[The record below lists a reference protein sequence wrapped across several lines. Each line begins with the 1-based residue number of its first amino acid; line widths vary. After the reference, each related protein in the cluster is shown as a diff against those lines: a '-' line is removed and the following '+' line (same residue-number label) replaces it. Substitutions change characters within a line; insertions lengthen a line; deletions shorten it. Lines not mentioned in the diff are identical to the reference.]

1 MGIKRLEY
9 SKESESPPS
18 WLEMNNLSDICCP
31 ASSNSVTVEY
41 WKLKDYDFVRG
52 QVLAV
57 FLLIFELLGLPWNI
71 LVVITI
77 FKEKLYHQ
85 PTIILLLNLL
95 AADLFVLA
103 YPSPIL
109 MTTGFA
115 GEFIIGSFDRVRCV
129 MCHLGFALLIPFYS
143 SFFTVALMS
152 LDRFFYIYKPF
163 QYERSG
169 TKYIALV
176 SVLVAVLVSIAL
188 GLCTRF
194 AAGKLYFNPSLFIC
208 SVRFSDS
215 SIWFPTILAVIGVLV
230 LSVIIVSNGWFSY
243 IVLKNIKEVYSYKDS
258 TDKSEGQSKWSIF
271 KKRVK
276 TPRYQKQRRLY
287 RMFCTLVF
295 SSIVVW
301 VPFILVLGTVT
312 ISPSFSIPSELGTV
326 ILILQFG
333 QVVLHPVL
341 ETLLIVDIRKPLLD
355 MVTFGL
361 LKGNNNKLVLKEEGC
376 KGCTSY
382 LNKEKGQCFLVTAIE
397 AALLP
402 RYGSTSN
409 SNEN

>member
-1 MGIKRLEY
+1 
-9 SKESESPPS
+9 
-18 WLEMNNLSDICCP
+18 MNNLSDICCP
-31 ASSNSVTVEY
+31 ASYNSVTVEY
-41 WKLKDYDFVRG
+41 WRLKDYDFVRG

-109 MTTGFA
+109 MITGFA
-115 GEFIIGSFDRVRCV
+115 GEFIIGSSDRVRCG
-129 MCHLGFALLIPFYS
+129 MCRLGFALLIPFYS

-188 GLCTRF
+188 GLCSRF
-194 AAGKLYFNPSLFIC
+194 AAGKPYFNPSLFIC
-208 SVRFSDS
+208 SVRLRDS
-215 SIWFPTILAVIGVLV
+215 SVWFPTILAVIGVLV

-243 IVLKNIKEVYSYKDS
+243 IVLKNIKEVYSYEAS
-258 TDKSEGQSKWSIF
+258 TDNSEGQSKWSIF

-287 RMFCTLVF
+287 WMFCTLLL
-295 SSIVVW
+295 SSIAVW
-301 VPFILVLGTVT
+301 VPFIWVLGTVT
-312 ISPSFSIPSELGTV
+312 ISPSYSISSSSEHGIV
-326 ILILQFG
+326 ILILQYG

-341 ETLLIVDIRKPLLD
+341 ETLFIVDIRKPLLD